1 MNTENQAL
9 RDALT
14 RAFHAHAI
22 AARDAAAAAHVAA
35 KTAATVQ
42 ALADALHDKPAA
54 KKANAVR
61 VRAVRAT
68 INART
73 AAAVA
78 AITANTPHY

>member
-1 MNTENQAL
+1 MNTDSLTHAYARAL
-9 RDALT
+9 
-14 RAFHAHAI
+14 HAHAI
-22 AARDAAAAAHVAA
+22 ATRDVAAAAHVAA

-73 AAAVA
+73 AATLA
-78 AITANTPHY
+78 AITANTSNH